1 MKKQLQKYLI
11 PSQDGRPSEIIE
23 AENAKEATEKY
34 NKKYN
39 NK

>member
-23 AENAKEATEKY
+23 AENTEQAIEKY